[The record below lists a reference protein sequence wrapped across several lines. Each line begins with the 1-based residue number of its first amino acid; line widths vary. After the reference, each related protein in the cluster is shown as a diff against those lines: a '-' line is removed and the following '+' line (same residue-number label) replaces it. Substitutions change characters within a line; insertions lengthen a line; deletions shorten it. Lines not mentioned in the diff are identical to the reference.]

1 MTMMMEKGCARARL
15 TGAARL
21 AGAVA
26 ISFGLAGGVASAQD
40 EVQIGLATKTWF
52 PTVIAQTAK
61 DQGFFEDEGVDA
73 ELTVYQSGAETVTAM
88 VAGAADVIGSSSSVT
103 ASGRAKGVD
112 TKLLGKLGGGN
123 YGWQLL
129 VTPDSPIKD
138 VKDLEGKK
146 VGITS
151 AGSLSDMLAR
161 WTQSEKGVTFESIPL
176 GGGGLVPNLLSGNVD
191 AAVVYS
197 PLSYDVLMKGD
208 ARSMLDYGTAIPEH
222 LNTGWASLTSFYED
236 NPELAQKTLNA
247 LYRGLA
253 YLQDNKDAAV
263 KIIAELN
270 NIPPEVAEQEW
281 ENVFLKMSRTGEMNQ
296 QEAETAMEI
305 NQLTGIENL
314 PEASEIW
321 VGEFTPVTVT
331 AKK

>member
-1 MTMMMEKGCARARL
+1 MSVDHFRTGVRL
-15 TGAARL
+15 TGAAL
-21 AGAVA
+21 LVGA
-26 ISFGLAGGVASAQD
+26 SLGFGTMAASAQD
-40 EVQIGLATKTWF
+40 TVQIGLATKTWF
-52 PTVIAQTAK
+52 PTVVAQTAA
-61 DQGFFEDEGVDA
+61 DQGFFEDEGINA

-103 ASGRAKGVD
+103 ASSRAKGVD
-112 TKLLGKLGGGN
+112 TKLIGLLGAGN

-138 VKDLEGKK
+138 VKDLDGKK

-161 WTQSEKGVTFESIPL
+161 WTQSEKDIKFETIPL

-191 AAVVYS
+191 AGVVYS

-208 ARSMLDYGTAIPEH
+208 ARSLIDYGTAIPEH
-222 LNTGWASLTSFYED
+222 LNSGWAALNSFIQD
-236 NPELAQKTLNA
+236 DPELTQKTLNA
-247 LYRGLA
+247 LYRGVA

-263 KIIAELN
+263 KIIADLN
-270 NIPPEVAEQEW
+270 DIPTEVAEKEW
-281 ENVFLKMSRTGEMNQ
+281 QNVFLKLSRTGEMTQ
-296 QEAETAMEI
+296 QEAETAMQI

-314 PEASEIW
+314 PAASEIW
-321 VGEFTPVTVT
+321 DGDFTPVKVT
-331 AKK
+331 EKK